1 MSSERKN
8 EYTSLEEFT
17 SQYIG
22 VWGPRDDHWL
32 GLEFTYRGVEYR
44 FHTWAMYNE
53 KNTIL
58 PDGREAMFGL
68 YQRIG
73 DSNDFILLEEFA
85 DMDDALESTCIKGVK
100 FREVIMD
107 PDTEL
112 TGQD

>member
-1 MSSERKN
+1 MRKN

-22 VWGPRDDHWL
+22 VWGPSDGHWF

-44 FHTWAMYNE
+44 FHTGPMYDR
-53 KNTIL
+53 KDMIL
-58 PDGREAMFGL
+58 PDGRMATFGL

-73 DSNDFILLEEFA
+73 DSNDFTLLGVF
-85 DMDDALESTCIKGVK
+85 DTMDDVLESTCIQGVK